1 MNLHA
6 YWEAALKQRRD
17 ELAACFAPDAII
29 RWHCTGEMFTVEE
42 FIRANC
48 DYPGEWDGCVERA
61 EQTPAGCVTAVRVW
75 PADRSA
81 SYHAVSF
88 FTLKNGL
95 IAALDE
101 YWADD
106 GEPPA
111 WRQEMGIGRPI
122 IR

>member
-1 MNLHA
+1 MNLRA
-6 YWEAALKQRRD
+6 YWETALKQRRD
-17 ELAACFAPDAII
+17 ELAAYFTPDAVI

-48 DYPGEWDGCVERA
+48 DYPGKWAGCVERT
-61 EQTPAGCVTAVRVW
+61 EQTPEGCVTAVRVW
-75 PADRSA
+75 PVDGSA
-81 SYHAVSF
+81 SYHVVSF

-95 IAALDE
+95 ITALDE

-111 WRQEMGIGRPI
+111 WRQEMGIG
-122 IR
+122 